1 VSEKPV
7 FDDIPEPPPSSR
19 PERSGAPGSI
29 VEREASDGSRSSAA
43 SPLVRDDGAERD
55 KAEPLTAPP
64 TGSLTIVGLG
74 PGPAQWLTPAA
85 QTAIDSASDLI
96 GYGPYLDRIPA
107 RDGQTKH
114 ASDNRV
120 EIDRATHALQ
130 LAAAGKNVAVVS
142 GGDPGVFAMAAAV
155 FEALEAG
162 EPAWLSLPI
171 AIEPGVTAML
181 AAAAKAG
188 APLGGDF
195 CAISLSD
202 NLKPWEVVT
211 ARLEAVLTADL
222 VTCLYNPISKARP
235 WQLRAALE
243 LAARHRDTGTPV
255 IFARAVGRP
264 DEALRILTLAEAI
277 EAAASADMA
286 TLVMIGASSTRL
298 IARPGDAAPY
308 VYTPRSVTKSPCAT
322 SQGRT

>member
-1 VSEKPV
+1 M
-7 FDDIPEPPPSSR
+7 
-19 PERSGAPGSI
+19 
-29 VEREASDGSRSSAA
+29 
-43 SPLVRDDGAERD
+43 
-55 KAEPLTAPP
+55 

-74 PGPAQWLTPAA
+74 PGPERWLTPAA
-85 QTAIDSASDLI
+85 QAALDAATDLI
-96 GYGPYLDRIPA
+96 GYFPYVERIPDRA
-107 RDGQTKH
+107 GRTKH

-120 EIDRATHALQ
+120 ELDRARHAFE
-130 LAAAGKNVAVVS
+130 LAAQGRRVAVVS

-162 EPAWLSLPI
+162 EPGWRAIPI
-171 AIEPGVTAML
+171 TVEPGVTAML

-211 ARLEAVLTADL
+211 TRLEAVLTADFAI
-222 VTCLYNPISKARP
+222 CLYNPISKARP
-235 WQLRAALE
+235 WQLGAALE
-243 LAARHRDTGTPV
+243 LAAKHRPAETPV

-264 DEALRILTLAEAI
+264 DEALRILTIAEAVT
-277 EAAASADMA
+277 AAPSADMA
-286 TLVMIGASSTRL
+286 TLVIIGASATRL
-298 IARPGDAAPY
+298 IPRSGGGAPY